1 MTALL
6 GRLLSPDRLVPPS
19 KRCGAL
25 PGAKSAVQTL
35 MRIAWPSM
43 LEMVLVTLV
52 GMVDMMMVGGL
63 GSYAISSV
71 GLTTQPKL
79 IFLTLFFA
87 INVGCTSII
96 ARRKG
101 EGDRDGAGRCLRQ
114 TLMLSA
120 GFSLLLTGVAIL
132 FAPQVMAA
140 AGANRD
146 TLGPSS
152 TYFRIVM
159 ASLFFHAISLNIS
172 AAQRG
177 CGQTR
182 VAMKINLTANAV
194 NIALNYLLIEG
205 NLGFPQMGVAGA
217 ALATSIGTAAGCVV
231 AVRSL
236 FHRDGFLS
244 LSARIRWRFDRKTLR
259 SLWNLSSNALLEQ
272 IAMRT
277 GFFLYA
283 VMVANLGTEAFASY
297 QITAQIL
304 SLSYTFGDGIGV
316 AATSLVGQNLGA
328 RRPDLSVLYTK
339 LAQRLGYAVSGLL
352 ILLFCTFRYPIV
364 GMFTDDSALIGMTV
378 PMILLAAVAIPMQNA
393 QPITSGCLRGAG
405 DTRFVAWTM
414 LISIMLVRPLSCAL
428 FLY

>member
-1 MTALL
+1 MKQPAKSYLFWAVTLLWLEGIVHVTAFGRPGASVLFLVGFTLGAAGLMALL
-6 GRLLSPDRLVPPS
+6 CSFGKHGGTPRMWLFWVLY
-19 KRCGAL
+19 AL
-25 PGAKSAVQTL
+25 FGVQ
-35 MRIAWPSM
+35 
-43 LEMVLVTLV
+43 
-52 GMVDMMMVGGL
+52 
-63 GSYAISSV
+63 
-71 GLTTQPKL
+71 L
-79 IFLTLFFA
+79 IYHDIF
-87 INVGCTSII
+87 
-96 ARRKG
+96 
-101 EGDRDGAGRCLRQ
+101 
-114 TLMLSA
+114 
-120 GFSLLLTGVAIL
+120 
-132 FAPQVMAA
+132 
-140 AGANRD
+140 
-146 TLGPSS
+146 
-152 TYFRIVM
+152 
-159 ASLFFHAISLNIS
+159 
-172 AAQRG
+172 
-177 CGQTR
+177 
-182 VAMKINLTANAV
+182 
-194 NIALNYLLIEG
+194 
-205 NLGFPQMGVAGA
+205 
-217 ALATSIGTAAGCVV
+217 
-231 AVRSL
+231 
-236 FHRDGFLS
+236 DGFLS

-428 FLY
+428 FLYCFGWGLPGAWLSFILDQHVRVPILIHRLSGDRWLTIKI